1 MIPRLTQWAKGQSE
15 RLRPVIQDVALTGMS
30 VVVVIVLVG
39 LIFMPPG
46 MSMAVES
53 SAEGASAT
61 TMVLYGN
68 VVDTNDKPVRA
79 ASIVVQRDDTGQQV
93 AAVSSAADGT
103 FRIELPPVAATY
115 RIVAAADS
123 GGRNVRDTIRLAM
136 APGLSYG
143 LRVELKSRDYF
154 LFIVMPS
161 Y

>member
-1 MIPRLTQWAKGQSE
+1 MIPRLMQWTEGRSE
-15 RLRPVIQDVALTGMS
+15 RLRPLVQDVVLTGMS
-30 VVVVIVLVG
+30 VVVVVVIAGV
-39 LIFMPPG
+39 IFMPPG

-53 SAEGASAT
+53 TAQGVSAS
-61 TMVLYGN
+61 TMVLYGD
-68 VVDTNDKPVRA
+68 VVDTSDKPVRA

-93 AAVSSAADGT
+93 AATSSAADGT
-103 FRIELPPVAATY
+103 FRVELPPVAATY
-115 RIVAAADS
+115 RIVAAADT
-123 GGRNVRDTIRLAM
+123 GGRNVRDSIRLAM